1 MEEDVGR
8 PEVLMI
14 NRYVR
19 LWTATGNIVSALGFL
34 ALLWSTVVL
43 LGGFID
49 DLLLKEF
56 WVLTALSFLMSFRVP
71 FKI

>member
-1 MEEDVGR
+1 TMEEDVGR
-8 PEVLMI
+8 PEVLLI

-19 LWTATGNIVSALGFL
+19 LHSATANIASALGFL
-34 ALLWSTVVL
+34 ALMWSTVVL

-56 WVLTALSFLMSFRVP
+56 WVLTALSFLMAFR
-71 FKI
+71 